1 LAKEAYWYNLAAFL
15 SLACRFIRNTN
26 LNLAKGKNEALK
38 QQRKGAASVWLATN
52 KPRKDA
58 GNVPATPEFAF
69 LVST

>member
-1 LAKEAYWYNLAAFL
+1 MAKEAYWYNLAAFL
-15 SLACRFIRNTN
+15 SLACRFITN

-52 KPRKDA
+52 KPMKDA
-58 GNVPATPEFAF
+58 GTVPARPEFAF